1 MSSPTHRPSV
11 NRQYVLK
18 SRPVGMPKESDFNLI
33 ETPLPALKDGEA
45 LVRAMYLSVDPYMR
59 GRISGMKSYAAPVEI
74 GGVMVG
80 GGVAQVVESK
90 NPQFAAGDIV
100 DIYMGWQEYAI
111 SDGKGLRKL
120 DPSIAPVSTALGVLG
135 MPGMTA
141 YFGLLDVCDP
151 KPGETVVVSGAAG
164 AVGTLV
170 GQIAKIKGCRTV
182 GIAGGDDKVAY
193 LLKEC
198 GYDAAFNYK
207 TTSDYAAKYRELCP
221 KGIDVY
227 FDNVGGPITDGIFT
241 NLNVHARIAICG
253 QISQYNA
260 TKPEMGPRLLGA
272 LIVARAKV
280 QGLLVSDYAPR
291 WGAAM
296 VEMAGWIR
304 QGKIKYRED
313 IVHGF
318 ENVPKAFIGLF
329 QGENTGKRIVK
340 IG

>member
-1 MSSPTHRPSV
+1 MRFGFA
-11 NRQYVLK
+11 LA
-18 SRPVGMPKESDFNLI
+18 DDI
-33 ETPLPALKDGEA
+33 ETPLPSLKDGEA
-45 LVRAMYLSVDPYMR
+45 LVRALYLSVDPYMR
-59 GRISGMKSYAAPVEI
+59 GRISGMKSYAAPTEI
-74 GGVMVG
+74 GGLMVG
-80 GGVAQVVESK
+80 GGVAEVLESK
-90 NPQFAAGDIV
+90 NPQFAIGDIV

-111 SDGKGLRKL
+111 SDGKGMRKL

-141 YFGLLDVCDP
+141 YFGLLDVCEP
-151 KPGETVVVSGAAG
+151 KPGETVLVSGAAG

-182 GIAGGDDKVAY
+182 GIAGGDDKVDY
-193 LLKEC
+193 ILKEC

-207 TTSDYAAKYRELCP
+207 TTTDYAAKYRELCP
-221 KGIDVY
+221 NGIDVY
-227 FDNVGGPITDGIFT
+227 FDNVGGPITDGVFT

-253 QISQYNA
+253 QISLYNA
-260 TKPEMGPRLLGA
+260 TKMEMGPRFLGA
-272 LIVARAKV
+272 LIVARAKI

-304 QGKIKYRED
+304 EGKLKYRED

-329 QGENTGKRIVK
+329 EGENTGKRIVK
-340 IG
+340 IA